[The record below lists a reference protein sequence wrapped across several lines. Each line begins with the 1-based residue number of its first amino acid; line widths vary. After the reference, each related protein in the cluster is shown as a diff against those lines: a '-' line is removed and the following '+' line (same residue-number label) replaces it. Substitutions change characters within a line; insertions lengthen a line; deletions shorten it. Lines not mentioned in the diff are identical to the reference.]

1 MHVFIDHSNV
11 TIGASRAG
19 KVLDPAQLVEQ
30 VEHGRKAE
38 ERIVVGSHE
47 TERARPEWARLG
59 YDVVADPRQG
69 KEIFVDEALHAQ
81 LMRTA
86 ASALKKK
93 SFSARA
99 IHGGNLHPQIA
110 NLDSR
115 RRPSL
120 GCFSNSSAD
129 GAEEGRRG
137 GRQRKGSGAGRQAKE
152 ANQATLKI
160 ADGRSDQP

>member
-1 MHVFIDHSNV
+1 MPELIEAKLYEN
-11 TIGASRAG
+11 TEKRQRA
-19 KVLDPAQLVEQ
+19 A
-30 VEHGRKAE
+30 RK
-38 ERIVVGSHE
+38 
-47 TERARPEWARLG
+47 L
-59 YDVVADPRQG
+59 
-69 KEIFVDEALHAQ
+69 Q

-120 GCFSNSSAD
+120 GCFSNSSAE
-129 GAEEGRRG
+129 GAEEARWA
-137 GRQRKGSGAGRQAKE
+137 GRQRKGSGTGRQAKE

>member
-1 MHVFIDHSNV
+1 MPELIEAKLYEN
-11 TIGASRAG
+11 TEKRQRA
-19 KVLDPAQLVEQ
+19 A
-30 VEHGRKAE
+30 RK
-38 ERIVVGSHE
+38 
-47 TERARPEWARLG
+47 L
-59 YDVVADPRQG
+59 
-69 KEIFVDEALHAQ
+69 Q

-129 GAEEGRRG
+129 GVAPTKG

-152 ANQATLKI
+152 AKQASLKI